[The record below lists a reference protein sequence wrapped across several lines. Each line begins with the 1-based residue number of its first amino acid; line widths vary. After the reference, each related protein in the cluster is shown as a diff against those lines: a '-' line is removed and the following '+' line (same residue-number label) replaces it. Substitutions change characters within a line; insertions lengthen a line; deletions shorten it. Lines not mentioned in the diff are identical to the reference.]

1 MPFDTSD
8 PVAVVMA
15 VWIGLGLAVA
25 VAFLTIGIDRV
36 DPAARGAYAVRP
48 LLVPGIVLLWPM
60 VILRWRSLVTGAR
73 RS

>member
-8 PVAVVMA
+8 PVAVVLA

-60 VILRWRSLVTGAR
+60 VILRWRSLATGAR